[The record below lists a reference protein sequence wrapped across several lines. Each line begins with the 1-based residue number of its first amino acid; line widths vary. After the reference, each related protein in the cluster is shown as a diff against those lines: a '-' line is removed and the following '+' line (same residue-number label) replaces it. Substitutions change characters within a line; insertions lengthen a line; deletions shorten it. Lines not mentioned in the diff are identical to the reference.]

1 MSAGIELENQQR
13 VVNETQAYLLAAGT
27 IFLWTLG
34 VIIAKAVRDDIPL
47 IGLSFWRWVAAA
59 AMLLPLVRKEL
70 IEKFSIIREHSRLL
84 AFQGALLV
92 GSSTLL
98 FYSVNY
104 TSAINATLV
113 NAVQPVATSLIAW
126 IILHDRLNF
135 KQIIGV
141 ILAAVGVIF
150 MITKASWEILRSL
163 DFNKGDMLLVIAI
176 FGYGWYSVNIRKLPA
191 GLGIFAALAVTLFIG
206 CLFLLPFY
214 LAETYYVGPFPLSYS
229 SVGTVLAIAL
239 LVSMLAMGMWSKSN
253 HIIGPSRAAVFVT
266 LMPLYGAIL
275 ATAFLGELL
284 YAYHITG
291 GILVCSGIF
300 LVVTRRS
307 QGKKR
312 K

>member
-1 MSAGIELENQQR
+1 MSSGIELENQKQ

-47 IGLSFWRWVAAA
+47 IGLSFWRWIAAV
-59 AMLLPLVRKEL
+59 AMLLPLVLKEL
-70 IEKFSIIREHSRLL
+70 IEKFTIIRENFALL

-126 IILHDRLNF
+126 IILRERFNF
-135 KQIIGV
+135 KQIMGIVLAIAGV
-141 ILAAVGVIF
+141 LF
-150 MITKASWEILRSL
+150 MITKANLNILTSL
-163 DFNKGDMLLVIAI
+163 DFNKGDLLLVIAI
-176 FGYGWYSVNIRKLPA
+176 TGYGWYSVNIRKLPA
-191 GLGIFAALAVTLFIG
+191 QLGVFSALTVTLFIG

-214 LAETYYVGPFPLSYS
+214 LAEAHYVGPFPLTYS
-229 SVGTVLAIAL
+229 SVGAVLVIAL

-253 HIIGPSRAAVFVT
+253 HMIGPSRAAVFVT

-275 ATAFLGELL
+275 ATTFLGEVL

-300 LVVTRRS
+300 LVVM
-307 QGKKR
+307 KR
-312 K
+312 A